1 MILIIIITILLTV
14 TLLQKNDSTLPLFKT
29 EPINRGKLQAIVA
42 STGTITPVNT
52 VIVGSQLS
60 GNIEEIYV
68 DYNSI
73 VQKDQVIARIDS
85 AIYEAQLDQAK
96 AQLLL
101 AQTQLQEKMK
111 DEAAIRASIESA
123 KANFRS
129 AQASYHEANL
139 QFNRIKKLRDKK
151 TISQSALDEIQAKR
165 DNYHGAVETA
175 KANISATEAQL
186 QKVIAQEKGAK
197 ALITERQA
205 AVKLAKIRLDYCTI
219 RSPID
224 GIVIERAVDV
234 GQTVAAS
241 LQSPTLFTIAEN
253 LKKMQLEVDVSEAD
267 VGQIKS
273 DQNVEFTVDAFADK
287 KFNAKVRQIRNS
299 PTSIQNVV
307 TYKVI
312 ADVNNMSGLLRPGMT
327 ANVSIIVAYQEDVLI
342 VPNAALR
349 FRPPGA
355 IHDTKTEKPVSI
367 KERPIYKRTVT
378 YLQLDD
384 KQANEFEKI
393 LEGAGN
399 KLRIAIQDGT
409 DDEEKRQS
417 YRLFYTHVI
426 TRLSTILTE
435 PQREK
440 LRAYVQQLK
449 ATKVENRGRWAQV
462 FVVDSKGYPKE
473 VKLRIGITNDSETE
487 VKPGVLDEGD
497 SVIIGLSSF
506 GKSGQR
512 ESTNPL
518 LRIMSGT
525 RN

>member
-1 MILIIIITILLTV
+1 MATVLTV
-14 TLLQKNDSTLPLFKT
+14 TLLRRNDNALPEFRTAL
-29 EPINRGKLQAIVA
+29 INRGKLKAIVA
-42 STGTITPVNT
+42 STGAITPVNT

-73 VQKDQVIARIDS
+73 VQKDQVIAIID
-85 AIYEAQLDQAK
+85 AAVYEAQLDQAK

-101 AQTQLQEKMK
+101 AQTQLLEKQK
-111 DEAAIRASIESA
+111 DKAAVRASVDSA

-129 AQASYHEANL
+129 AQASYREANL
-139 QFNRIKKLRDKK
+139 QFERIRKLTEKK
-151 TISQSALDEIQAKR
+151 TVSQSAFEEIQAKR
-165 DNYHGAVETA
+165 DNSQAAVEAA
-175 KANISATEAQL
+175 KANINATEAQL
-186 QKVIAQEKGAK
+186 QKVIAQEKGAQ
-197 ALITERQA
+197 ALIAERQA

-241 LQSPTLFTIAEN
+241 LQSPTLFTIAED
-253 LKKMQLEVDVSEAD
+253 LKHMQLEVDVSEAD
-267 VGQIKS
+267 VGQIQPG
-273 DQNVEFTVDAFADK
+273 QNVEFTVDAFVDK
-287 KFNAKVRQIRNS
+287 KFKAKVRQIRNS

-312 ADVNNMSGLLRPGMT
+312 ADVDNMSGLLRPGMT
-327 ANVSIIVAYQEDVLI
+327 ANVTTIVAYQDDVLM

-355 IHDTKTEKPVSI
+355 IHDTKIQKPLSI
-367 KERPIYKRTVT
+367 KERPIYKRTVNN
-378 YLQLDD
+378 LELDD
-384 KQANEFEKI
+384 KQESEFEKI
-393 LEGAGN
+393 LEEAGKKIKN
-399 KLRIAIQDGT
+399 AIQDAG

-417 YRLFYTHVI
+417 YRLFYTHVF

-440 LRAYVQQLK
+440 LQAYVQQLK
-449 ATKVENRGRWAQV
+449 ATKDKNRSRWAQV
-462 FVVDSKGYPKE
+462 FVVDPDGRPKE
-473 VKLRIGITNDSETE
+473 VKLLIGITNDSETE
-487 VKPGVLDEGD
+487 VKPGILEEGD
-497 SVIIGLSSF
+497 SVIIGLSSL
-506 GKSGQR
+506 GGSRQR

-518 LRIMSGT
+518 LRILSG
-525 RN
+525 RKN